1 MAVPKSGH
9 VLVTGGAGFIGT
21 HTVLQLL
28 NEGFKVTIV
37 DNLDN
42 SVEEAVNRVKELVGD
57 QLSQN
62 LEFCLVGFFVF
73 ILPSFVQFLGE
84 MQKIIRNS
92 K

>member
-28 NEGFKVTIV
+28 NEGFKVTII

-62 LEFCLVGFFVF
+62 LEFCLV
-73 ILPSFVQFLGE
+73 ISSFNL
-84 MQKIIRNS
+84 S
-92 K
+92 KFCSIFEF